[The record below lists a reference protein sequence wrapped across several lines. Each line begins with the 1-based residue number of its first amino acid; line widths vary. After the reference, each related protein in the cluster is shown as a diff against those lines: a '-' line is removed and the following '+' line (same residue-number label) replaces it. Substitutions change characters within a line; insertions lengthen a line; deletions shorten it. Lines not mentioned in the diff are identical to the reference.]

1 MTTRTRQ
8 LTRELTSD
16 RVTVMLE
23 KQKNGLANKL
33 LVLLLLGIFAAAL
46 IFYLLNKPALAAWL
60 PHPSTLQKSS
70 SSRSPTTIS
79 AKEEQWRVEL
89 EGMQI
94 KYQVERASRQA
105 LEKQMLALDVQIKE
119 MQTELDFFRSNNG
132 QTNQA
137 KAAGSANAKR

>member
-8 LTRELTSD
+8 LTRELASD

-33 LVLLLLGIFAAAL
+33 LVLLLLGVFAAAL
-46 IFYLLNKPALAAWL
+46 VFYLLNKPALAAWL

-70 SSRSPTTIS
+70 SPRSPTIS
-79 AKEEQWRVEL
+79 AQEEQWRVEL

-119 MQTELDFFRSNNG
+119 MQAELDFFRSNNG